1 VPNFIVSKGRRGIKM
16 KKVDLL
22 IEGGW
27 IITMDSKRRIIDNG
41 AVAIRGN
48 TIAAVG
54 KTNEIK
60 SEYTARK
67 TISAKDKLIIPGLVD
82 AHIHTHHSLTKGM
95 IDDIPCNP
103 WCDQAFAFCFANLD
117 PESYYISALIT
128 CLQMMRTGTTSYVE
142 CGTVPPMEDRI
153 VKAIEETGM
162 RAVVG
167 RVMWDLFEGPGF
179 KSYPTRSRGA
189 KRENTKEALARGE
202 DFINHSNGSANGRI
216 HTWFSL
222 HQVPNCSP
230 KLCRGVREL
239 ADKYDVGILTHA
251 GVVEEMVQWTVER
264 FGMRDIEYLNSVG
277 ILGPDFLA
285 AHMAWIT
292 GREMMLIRD
301 TGSHIV
307 HNVSSSLK
315 GGYGSVSRGKF
326 PEMISAGINVA
337 LGCDGANCSN
347 HLDMVREMF
356 VAAVAHK
363 EIRQDTTV
371 MPPELVLEMATL
383 NGAKAMKLERKI
395 GSLEPGKLADLTLFD
410 LNRPEWVPTH
420 QFNVVRNL
428 VYSASGDS
436 VNTVI
441 IDGKITVEN
450 GRCVTV
456 DEDAI
461 YREARRLIKPFIR
474 VKAKAVQKE
483 AKGKPKNE
491 LWRLV

>member
-1 VPNFIVSKGRRGIKM
+1 M

-22 IEGGW
+22 VEGGW
-27 IITMDSKRRIIDNG
+27 MITMDAKRRIFENG

-48 TIAAVG
+48 KIVDVG
-54 KTNEIK
+54 KTEEIK
-60 SEYTARK
+60 RGYTATK

-82 AHIHTHHSLTKGM
+82 SHIHTHHTLTKGM

-103 WCDQAFAFCFANLD
+103 WVEQAFSFCFANLD

-128 CLQMMRTGTTSYVE
+128 CLQMMKTGTTSYIE
-142 CGTVPPMEDRI
+142 CGTVPPMEDRV
-153 VKAIEETGM
+153 VKAAEETGI
-162 RAVVG
+162 RAIVG

-179 KSYPTRSRGA
+179 ETYPARSRGC
-189 KRENTKEALARGE
+189 KRETTGEALARAE
-202 DFINHSNGSANGRI
+202 DFIKRSNGSANGRI
-216 HTWFSL
+216 QTWFSL

-230 KLCRGVREL
+230 KLCRGVRDL
-239 ADKYDVGILTHA
+239 SNKYNLGILTHA
-251 GVVEEMVQWTVER
+251 GVVEEMVQLTVER

-277 ILGPDFLA
+277 ILGPDFLG

-292 GREMMLIRD
+292 GKEMMMIRD
-301 TGSHIV
+301 TKSNIV
-307 HNVSSSLK
+307 HNVSSSMK

-356 VAAVAHK
+356 LASVAHK
-363 EIRQDTTV
+363 EVRQDTTV

-383 NGAKAMKLERKI
+383 NGAKAMKLEKKI
-395 GSLEPGKLADLTLFD
+395 GSLEAGKLADLTLFN

-420 QFNVVRNL
+420 RFNVIRNL
-428 VYSASGDS
+428 IYSASGDS
-436 VNTVI
+436 VDTVI

-456 DEDAI
+456 DEEEI
-461 YREARRLIKPFIR
+461 YREARRLIKPFLQ
-474 VKAKAVQKE
+474 VKAQAVRKE
-483 AKGKPKNE
+483 AKRKPKSE
-491 LWRLV
+491 LWRII

>member
-1 VPNFIVSKGRRGIKM
+1 
-16 KKVDLL
+16 
-22 IEGGW
+22 
-27 IITMDSKRRIIDNG
+27 
-41 AVAIRGN
+41 VAIRGN
-48 TIAAVG
+48 KIVDVG
-54 KTNEIK
+54 KTKEIK
-60 SEYTARK
+60 EKYSGAK
-67 TISAKDKLIIPGLVD
+67 TILAKDKLIIPGLVD
-82 AHIHTHHSLTKGM
+82 AHIHTHHTLTKGM

-103 WCDQAFAFCFANLD
+103 WCDQAFVFCFANLD

-128 CLQMMRTGTTSYVE
+128 CLQMMKTGTTSYIE

-153 VKAIEETGM
+153 MKAIEETGM

-167 RVMWDLFEGPGF
+167 RVVWDLFEGPGF
-179 KSYPTRSRGA
+179 KSYPKRSRGCE
-189 KRENTKEALARGE
+189 RETTEVALARGE
-202 DFINHSNGSANGRI
+202 DFIKRYNGSANGRI
-216 HTWFSL
+216 QTWFSL

-230 KLCRGVREL
+230 KLCRGVRDL
-239 ADKYDVGILTHA
+239 ANKYDLGILTHA

-292 GREMMLIRD
+292 GKEMMLIRD
-301 TGSHIV
+301 TKSNIV
-307 HNVSSSLK
+307 HNVSSSMK

-356 VAAVAHK
+356 LAATAHK
-363 EIRQDTTV
+363 EVRLDTTV

-383 NGAKAMKLERKI
+383 NGAKAMKLEKKI
-395 GSLEPGKLADLTLFD
+395 GSLEPGKLADLTLFN

-420 QFNVVRNL
+420 RFNVIRNL
-428 VYSASGDS
+428 IYSASGDS
-436 VNTVI
+436 VDTVI
-441 IDGKITVEN
+441 IDGKVTVEN

-456 DEDAI
+456 DEEDI

-474 VKAKAVQKE
+474 VKAEAVQKE
-483 AKGKPKNE
+483 TKKKPKNE
-491 LWRLV
+491 LWRII

>member
-1 VPNFIVSKGRRGIKM
+1 MEEKEAEM
-16 KKVDLL
+16 KRVDLL
-22 IEGGW
+22 VEGGW
-27 IITMDSKRRIIDNG
+27 MITMDSKRRIFENG

-48 TIAAVG
+48 RIVDVG
-54 KTNEIK
+54 KTSEIK
-60 SEYTARK
+60 KGYRAPK

-82 AHIHTHHSLTKGM
+82 AHIHTHHTLTKGM
-95 IDDIPCNP
+95 IDDISCNP
-103 WCDQAFAFCFANLD
+103 WCDQAFAFCFANLN

-128 CLQMMRTGTTSYVE
+128 CLQMMKTGTTSYIE
-142 CGTVPPMEDRI
+142 CGTVPPMEDRV
-153 VKAIEETGM
+153 VKAIEETGI

-179 KSYPTRSRGA
+179 RSYPTRSRGC
-189 KRENTKEALARGE
+189 KRETTEEALSRAE
-202 DFINHSNGSANGRI
+202 DFIKRSNGKANGRI
-216 HTWFSL
+216 QTWFSL

-230 KLCRGVREL
+230 KLCRGVRDL
-239 ADKYDVGILTHA
+239 SDKYDLGILTHA
-251 GVVEEMVQWTVER
+251 GVVEEMVQWTVQR
-264 FGMRDIEYLNSVG
+264 FGMRDIEYLSTVG

-292 GREMMLIRD
+292 GNEMMLIRE
-301 TGSHIV
+301 TKSNIV
-307 HNVSSSLK
+307 HNVSSSMK

-356 VAAVAHK
+356 LAAVAHK
-363 EIRQDTTV
+363 EVRQDTTV

-383 NGAKAMKLERKI
+383 NGAKAMKLEKRI
-395 GSLEPGKLADLTLFD
+395 GSLEPGKLADLVLFN

-420 QFNVVRNL
+420 RFNLIRNL

-436 VNTVI
+436 VDTVI
-441 IDGKITVEN
+441 IDGKVTVEN

-456 DEDAI
+456 DEEEI
-461 YREARRLIKPFIR
+461 YREAKRLIKPFIR
-474 VKAKAVQKE
+474 VKAQAVRKE
-483 AKGKPKNE
+483 ARKSPRDE
-491 LWRLV
+491 LWKVI